1 MAGGG
6 KTRGNVTRVSAIT
19 LAVLFAVFL
28 TQTVIHTH
36 HNGQNE
42 ATCQVCQ
49 AAHLGPI
56 LPSGALSVHIPL
68 ESIGYVEPFVVA
80 FHQEFF
86 FHNSPSRAPPSF
98 PL

>member
-6 KTRGNVTRVSAIT
+6 KTRGNVTRVLAIT
-19 LAVLFAVFL
+19 LAMLSAVFL

-36 HNGQNE
+36 QNGENE
-42 ATCQVCQ
+42 TTCQVCQ

-56 LPSGALSVHIPL
+56 LPSGTLSVHIPL
-68 ESIGYVEPFVVA
+68 ESVGYVEPLVVA

-86 FHNSPSRAPPSF
+86 FHGSPSRAPPSF